1 MNTLKGQRGV
11 GLFEVLISIA
21 ILAIGV
27 LGYVA
32 LQVRAVEASSE
43 SLNRAQA
50 IFVLRG
56 LAESIRANPAGQASY
71 PAAINGFN
79 AFSTTSTRPD
89 CYNTTT
95 CTAANL
101 ATADAFDAARFANAL
116 GISLVMANC
125 PGTGARRQ
133 CLFAGWGKT
142 TFTVAGNG
150 NVTYTSCMS
159 TAGIYVPQS
168 TCLMMEAY

>member
-71 PAAINGFN
+71 PAAINS
-79 AFSTTSTRPD
+79 FSGKNQPTP
-89 CYNTTT
+89 
-95 CTAANL
+95 
-101 ATADAFDAARFANAL
+101 
-116 GISLVMANC
+116 
-125 PGTGARRQ
+125 Q
-133 CLFAGWGKT
+133 CII
-142 TFTVAGNG
+142 
-150 NVTYTSCMS
+150 C
-159 TAGIYVPQS
+159 
-168 TCLMMEAY
+168 